1 MNNLSVLASVLIECY
16 LRTQKGKMDRHKFL
30 KQMLLFT
37 ALLCGTSFPAKA
49 QNNEITMDNNQRT
62 KTIRLVYPQWQGGDI
77 AHWITEVKDPEQ
89 ASRGYYLGA
98 QLLNFLAP
106 DSGQET
112 YTVPVAT
119 DKIERKV
126 TEGILDK
133 EALIA
138 QTRAALDIL
147 KITHPDKIVTLGGEC
162 SASVVPFTYLADK
175 YKDDLAMVWIDAH
188 PDITLPGDVYAGYH
202 AMAVTA
208 CMGLGDKQLVS
219 ELPMKIA
226 PSKILFVGLRD
237 WERDEI
243 KERQKQYGIQHLT
256 PEDVRENSDAVRQ
269 WLQSCGASK
278 VVIHFDMDVLDPAE
292 IIAAVGVVPD
302 GMKIAEVVRVIN
314 DIGQEKDIVGLTVA
328 EPMPRTAI
336 RIKNMLEQLPLL
348 K

>member
-1 MNNLSVLASVLIECY
+1 
-16 LRTQKGKMDRHKFL
+16 
-30 KQMLLFT
+30 
-37 ALLCGTSFPAKA
+37 
-49 QNNEITMDNNQRT
+49 MDNQST

-98 QLLNFLAP
+98 KLLNFLAP
-106 DSGQET
+106 DNGQET

-126 TEGILDK
+126 TDGILDK

-175 YKDDLAMVWIDAH
+175 YKDDVAMVWIDAH
-188 PDITLPGDVYAGYH
+188 PDITLPGNAYTGYH

-219 ELPMKIA
+219 ELPMKLD

-243 KERQKQYGIQHLT
+243 KARQEQYGIQHLT
-256 PEDVRENSDAVRQ
+256 PEDVRENSDAIRQ

-328 EPMPRTAI
+328 EPMPRTAM